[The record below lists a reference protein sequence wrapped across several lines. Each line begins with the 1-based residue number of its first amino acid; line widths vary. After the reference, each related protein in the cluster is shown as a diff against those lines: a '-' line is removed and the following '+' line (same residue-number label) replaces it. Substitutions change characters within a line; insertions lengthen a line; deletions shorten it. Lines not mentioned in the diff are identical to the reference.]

1 MRLLL
6 VFAFLTVSLLAGCA
20 RPPASPTLPPRVTG
34 QQAYTPPFSSPENQ
48 SRTSTE
54 QQHTVLTLQQ
64 CIAIGIKNNPE
75 LRAVESDVAA
85 AEAKLS
91 GSTAAMFPKVS
102 AVGGYTYYK
111 EDVRLLQG
119 TYNGEPAL
127 YTDQV
132 ASGDLVLSMPL
143 FAGGKLYNQMLAS
156 ELLQFSAKNKQ
167 TFSQEELEFNIT
179 SLYLNIIAQ
188 KRVIESLDRSHASLT
203 EQTKQI
209 QAKIDVQK
217 AAKVELLRAEV
228 RLADVQQRR
237 IAENNAYVTARLTL
251 INLMGVTIPEEMLVL
266 AEKLQAPEKVA
277 DIKIPSITE
286 VLLKRQ
292 DYQAAMKA
300 LEAQGKMVSSAQGA
314 HWPQVS
320 LKGSYSHKRA
330 VGSYEATKAPSEGE
344 IGNIGV
350 MVEIP
355 LFDGGAISA
364 RVREEKAKQS
374 AAQQRLIKLE
384 KQIGLEVQSA
394 VLSIQSSLSRIEA
407 ARTGQEQAAES
418 YRIES
423 MKYELGKGTILD
435 TLDAESSLLQA
446 DVTYYRAL
454 ADYYTAKAKF
464 RLATGE
470 KL

>member
-1 MRLLL
+1 MRRLLI
-6 VFAFLTVSLLAGCA
+6 FAFLNVFILAGCA
-20 RPPASPTLPPRVTG
+20 RPPASASLPPRTIG
-34 QQAYTPPFSSPENQ
+34 QKLSAQPSSLPMKKSDEYSEAQ
-48 SRTSTE
+48 STI
-54 QQHTVLTLQQ
+54 LTLQQ
-64 CIAIGIKNNPE
+64 CIALGIKNNPE
-75 LRAVESDVAA
+75 IRAVEGDVAA
-85 AEAKLS
+85 AEARLS
-91 GSTAAMFPKVS
+91 GSTAALLPKVS
-102 AVGGYTYYK
+102 AVGGITHYK
-111 EDVRLLQG
+111 DDVRLFQG

-127 YTDQV
+127 YTDEV
-132 ASGDLVLSMPL
+132 LSGDLVLSMPL
-143 FAGGKLYNQMLAS
+143 FAGGRLYNQMRAS

-167 TFSQEELEFNIT
+167 AFSLEELEFNIT

-203 EQTKQI
+203 AQTKQI
-209 QAKIDVQK
+209 QDKINVQK

-228 RLADVQQRR
+228 RVADVQQRR
-237 IAENNAYVTARLTL
+237 IAENNAYVTARLSL
-251 INLMGVTIPEEMLVL
+251 INLMGVDIPENMLVL
-266 AEKLQAPEKVA
+266 AEKLQAPENVA
-277 DIKIPSITE
+277 DTKIPPIAE

-292 DYQAAMKA
+292 DYQAAVKA
-300 LEAQGKMVSSAQGA
+300 LAAQEKMVSSASGA

-320 LKGSYSHKRA
+320 LKGSYGHKRA

-384 KQIGLEVQSA
+384 KQIELEVQTA
-394 VLSIQSSLSRIEA
+394 ALSIQSSLSRIEA
-407 ARTGQEQAAES
+407 ARTGQEQATES

-454 ADYYTAKAKF
+454 ADYYTAKAKL